1 MKFYQLDTLFSFGK
15 HEGKTLLE
23 VCMED
28 EEYISWCLTNL
39 DHFYISD
46 EVILQLRRVNPEL
59 SISTEAIQA
68 RDTKYDKWVEQEEE
82 KANYEPDDYDHYGT
96 SYEKYG
102 GYNGWSDDVI
112 DDAFEGDPENTW
124 NVD

>member
-1 MKFYQLDTLFSFGK
+1 MKQYQLDTIFSFGK
-15 HEGKTLLE
+15 HEGKSLLT
-23 VCMED
+23 VCLED
-28 EEYISWCLTNL
+28 EEYINWCQTNL
-39 DHFYISD
+39 DHFYLPD
-46 EVILQLRRVNPEL
+46 EVIAQLNRANPDFSL
-59 SISTEAIQA
+59 SLDAMKK
-68 RDTKYDKWVEQEEE
+68 RDDNYDKWVEQQEE
-82 KANYEPDDYDHYGT
+82 KESNYEPEDDYGT